1 MCAMLTDKIGFLQVE
16 STAEEEDGEDKWD
29 LKHILLPLL
38 WWSYSQVFNDSGSDI
53 LIIFLVYTA
62 RWVREKMEIV
72 SDFKYK

>member
-1 MCAMLTDKIGFLQVE
+1 MCAMLTDKIGFWQVE
-16 STAEEEDGEDKWD
+16 STAGEADGENKWD

-38 WWSYSQVFNDSGSDI
+38 WWNYSQVFNDSGSDI
-53 LIIFLVYTA
+53 LIISPVYTA

>member
-1 MCAMLTDKIGFLQVE
+1 MCAMLTDKIGFRQVE
-16 STAEEEDGEDKWD
+16 STDGEEDGENKWD

-38 WWSYSQVFNDSGSDI
+38 WWNYSQVFNDSGSDI
-53 LIIFLVYTA
+53 LIIFPVYTA